1 MSKSESSDNVYK
13 KLQRCRSELKK
24 LPIKPT
30 GNNKFAGYTYMELG
44 DFLPHIVDLCNEYG
58 LCPVVCF
65 ESGAATLTI
74 YNIHNPE
81 DKVIFTSPMSTA
93 ALKGC
98 HEVQNLGAVE
108 TYIKRYLFTHAFD
121 IVEHDALDSTH
132 GKEATKEIA
141 GNSDKGKPPAA
152 PAAKESPAGFSP
164 QSDERNEWGEP
175 PSKNGDI
182 VILYI
187 EEIEK
192 KEGVNAKTRKPWTS
206 WTLKVGDSKWGTFN
220 SSVAKLAEEAKAAG
234 KPVEVAYIT
243 KEFAPGKTSN
253 EIVTLRMMDDGSAG
267 GER

>member
-24 LPIKPT
+24 IPIKPT

-44 DFLPHIVDLCNEYG
+44 DFLPHIVELCNEYG

-65 ESGAATLTI
+65 ESAIATLTI

-132 GKEATKEIA
+132 GKQEGTKVID
-141 GNSDKGKPPAA
+141 GDSSKGKTPAA
-152 PAAKESPAGFSP
+152 
-164 QSDERNEWGEP
+164 EP
-175 PSKNGDI
+175 
-182 VILYI
+182 
-187 EEIEK
+187 EK
-192 KEGVNAKTRKPWTS
+192 GGLTPPPLNKEGHPEPAIISEPQRKR
-206 WTLKVGDSKWGTFN
+206 LYAISKSNHWDDEG
-220 SSVAKLAEEAKAAG
+220 VKILLAEYGFASSKD
-234 KPVEVAYIT
+234 IT
-243 KEFAPGKTSN
+243 ADKYN
-253 EIVTLRMMDDGSAG
+253 EICEKLTAKN
-267 GER
+267 